1 MIADMANS
9 SFVHLHNHTEYS
21 MLDGMAKVDL
31 LVDEV
36 KRQNMP
42 AVGMT
47 DHGNMFGSDAFY
59 RAMTANDIKP
69 IIGVEC
75 YMAPD
80 SRFNKKRV
88 RWGEAH
94 QKRDDVSASG
104 AYLHQTMIAENATGL
119 KNLFYLSSMASYEG
133 QLGKWPRM
141 DAELI
146 AEHSEGIIAT
156 TACPSGEVQTR
167 LRLGQFDEALK
178 AAAKWQDIYGKDN
191 YFLELMD
198 HGIEIEQ
205 RVRNELLEI
214 GRKLN
219 IPPLVTNDC
228 HYVTKDQAR
237 SHEVMLCVQTGST
250 MNEPTLD
257 QGGNRFAFNG
267 DGYYLKSAREM
278 RDTWDDMV
286 PGGCDNTLLIA
297 ERVGDY
303 SEIWEPH
310 THDRMPKYDVP
321 EGYTPT
327 SWLTYEV
334 EQGLKKRFEGQPV
347 PQEYTDRAKYEIGVI
362 DFKGY
367 PSYFLVV
374 ADLIKHA
381 RRVGIRVGPGRG
393 SAAGSLVAYALTIT
407 NIDPLQ
413 HGLLFERFLNPERPS
428 APDIDI
434 DFDDRRRG
442 EMIRYAADNWGED
455 KVAQVITFGTVKT
468 KQALKDSAR
477 AHFGQPGFQMA
488 ERITKALPAPIM
500 AKDIPLSG
508 IVDPEH
514 PRYSEAAEVRQLN
527 RN

>member
-1 MIADMANS
+1 
-9 SFVHLHNHTEYS
+9 

-321 EGYTPT
+321 EG
-327 SWLTYEV
+327 
-334 EQGLKKRFEGQPV
+334 
-347 PQEYTDRAKYEIGVI
+347 
-362 DFKGY
+362 
-367 PSYFLVV
+367 
-374 ADLIKHA
+374 
-381 RRVGIRVGPGRG
+381 
-393 SAAGSLVAYALTIT
+393 
-407 NIDPLQ
+407 
-413 HGLLFERFLNPERPS
+413 
-428 APDIDI
+428 
-434 DFDDRRRG
+434 
-442 EMIRYAADNWGED
+442 
-455 KVAQVITFGTVKT
+455 
-468 KQALKDSAR
+468 
-477 AHFGQPGFQMA
+477 
-488 ERITKALPAPIM
+488 
-500 AKDIPLSG
+500 
-508 IVDPEH
+508 
-514 PRYSEAAEVRQLN
+514 
-527 RN
+527 